1 MMQLFQR
8 IIAIFTPRE
17 RRYCLFLACCMAI
30 GALLEAVG
38 IGAIFPLLS
47 IMGDPAYLKR
57 GGVVAGLAVK
67 LGIGS
72 HSGLV
77 MTLAALLLL
86 FYLFK
91 NFYMAWQ
98 ARVQMTFL
106 ERSQVFYAGR
116 LFAEY
121 LNKPYLYHLENNS
134 VTLLRNISSGV
145 LSVFSKMVVALFA
158 LFAEIVTALV
168 IFGLLVLLDPVV
180 SLTVAVLF
188 GVLMYGVLRLFRK
201 KIARQSEERNKH
213 LAVYMK
219 WISQGLGSIKETK
232 ILRKEDFFLRE
243 FDRAYSTF
251 SSSNSSFL
259 FLNQLPRLCIEAIV
273 VSALLL
279 LIIAKIALGATP
291 ADIVPLLGVLALA
304 AFRLMPCAH
313 RTILFLNDI
322 KFNLPAFK
330 DLEADLLASRQRE
343 QQGKPLLF
351 QSTDQKMP
359 FACAITVE
367 DLGFKYPSGRSE
379 VLSDVSFSIPK
390 GSFVGIIGPS
400 GAGKTTFVDIL
411 LGLIAPDTGAIKADD
426 VDIRSDLRGW
436 QSNLAYVPQ
445 NIYLVDGSIRE
456 NIALGIP
463 PEKINEERL
472 AHVIRMA
479 ELKDFVDKLPAGVN
493 TSVGERGVRLSGGQ
507 KQRVGIARALYGEP
521 EILVLDE
528 ATSSLDSKTEKTIT
542 KAILNLKGQITIV
555 AVAHRLS
562 TLENSDFKIK
572 FENGRAERL
581 D

>member
-1 MMQLFQR
+1 MQLFKR
-8 IIAIFTPRE
+8 IIAIFPRKE

-47 IMGDPAYLKR
+47 IMGDAAYLER
-57 GGVVAGLAVK
+57 GSVVASLALK
-67 LGIGS
+67 LGIDS

-98 ARVQMTFL
+98 ARIQVTFL
-106 ERSQVFYAGR
+106 GRSQVFYAGR

-121 LNKPYLYHLENNS
+121 LHKPYLYHLDHNS
-134 VTLLRNISSGV
+134 VLLLRNISSGV
-145 LSVFSKMVVALFA
+145 LAVFSKMVVALFA

-180 SLTVAVLF
+180 SLAVAVLF
-188 GVLMYGVLRLFRK
+188 GFLMYGVLRLFRK
-201 KIARQSEERNKH
+201 KIARQSEDRNKY
-213 LAVYMK
+213 LAAYMK
-219 WISQGLGSIKETK
+219 WINQGLGSIKETK

-243 FDRAYSTF
+243 FDKSYTTF
-251 SSSNSSFL
+251 SRSNSNFL

-279 LIIAKIALGATP
+279 LIIAKIALGTAP
-291 ADIVPLLGVLALA
+291 VDIVPLLGVLALA

-322 KFNLPAFK
+322 KFNLPAFR

-351 QSTDQKMP
+351 QSAGGKMP
-359 FACAITVE
+359 FDREILVE
-367 DLGFKYPSGRSE
+367 NLGFKYPSGRSE
-379 VLSDVSFSIPK
+379 VLSDVSFKIPK
-390 GSFVGIIGPS
+390 GSFVGIIGAS

-411 LGLIAPDTGAIKADD
+411 LGLIAPDSGAIKVDG
-426 VDIRSDLRGW
+426 VDISNNLRGW

-463 PEKINEERL
+463 TDKINEERL

-479 ELKDFVDKLPAGVN
+479 ELDKFIAGLPDGVN

-507 KQRVGIARALYGEP
+507 KQRIGIARALYGKP

-528 ATSSLDSKTEKTIT
+528 ATSSLDSKTEKSIT

-581 D
+581 E

>member
-1 MMQLFQR
+1 MQLFKR
-8 IIAIFTPRE
+8 IIAIFPRKE

-47 IMGDPAYLKR
+47 IMGDAAYLER
-57 GGVVAGLAVK
+57 GGVVASLALK
-67 LGIGS
+67 LGIDS

-98 ARVQMTFL
+98 ARIQMTFL
-106 ERSQVFYAGR
+106 GRSQVFYAGR

-121 LNKPYLYHLENNS
+121 LHKPYLYHLDHNS
-134 VTLLRNISSGV
+134 VLLLRNISSGV
-145 LSVFSKMVVALFA
+145 LAVFSKMVVALFA

-180 SLTVAVLF
+180 SLAVAVLF
-188 GVLMYGVLRLFRK
+188 GFLMYGVLRLFRK
-201 KIARQSEERNKH
+201 KIARQSEDRNKY
-213 LAVYMK
+213 LAAYMK
-219 WISQGLGSIKETK
+219 WINQGLGSIKETK
-232 ILRKEDFFLRE
+232 ILRKEYFFLRE
-243 FDRAYSTF
+243 FDKSYTTF
-251 SSSNSSFL
+251 SRSNSNFL

-279 LIIAKIALGATP
+279 LIIAKIALGTAP
-291 ADIVPLLGVLALA
+291 VDIVPLLGVLALA

-322 KFNLPAFK
+322 KFNLPAFR

-351 QSTDQKMP
+351 QSAGEKMP
-359 FACAITVE
+359 FDREILVE
-367 DLGFKYPSGRSE
+367 NLGFKYPSGRSE
-379 VLSDVSFSIPK
+379 VLSDVSFKIPK
-390 GSFVGIIGPS
+390 GSFVGIIGAS

-411 LGLIAPDTGAIKADD
+411 LGLIAPDTGAIKADG
-426 VDIRSDLRGW
+426 VDISNNLRGW

-456 NIALGIP
+456 NIALGISTD
-463 PEKINEERL
+463 KINEERL

-479 ELKDFVDKLPAGVN
+479 ELDKFIAGLPDGVN

-507 KQRVGIARALYGEP
+507 KQRIGIARALYGEP

-528 ATSSLDSKTEKTIT
+528 ATSSLDSKTEKSIT

-572 FENGRAERL
+572 FENGRAEML
-581 D
+581 E